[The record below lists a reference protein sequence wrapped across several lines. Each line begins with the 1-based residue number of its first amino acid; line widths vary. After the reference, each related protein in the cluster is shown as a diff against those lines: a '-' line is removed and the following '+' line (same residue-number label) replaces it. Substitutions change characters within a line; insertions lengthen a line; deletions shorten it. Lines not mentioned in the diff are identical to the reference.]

1 MCIYSCKGPFTLSC
15 ILKISQNAVWQS
27 TRQWLHVGFLSK
39 GLWKCL
45 VSLTRFDPGFSGRVL
60 ISLCQTMQCIMTSIL
75 PTKKPGKIPPRPR
88 LPLKPQ
94 TKKHE
99 IVNQK
104 LLVKGPKYLPT
115 KKNLQHRCRIFPWVG
130 SDPWEFWSKSARAN
144 GTVEISKARCPR
156 LRLSWEKCLGFCC
169 LMIYLHFIAT

>member
-1 MCIYSCKGPFTLSC
+1 MPDSY
-15 ILKISQNAVWQS
+15 QNVRWSRSHFDSVQQLFEVS
-27 TRQWLHVGFLSK
+27 PP
-39 GLWKCL
+39 
-45 VSLTRFDPGFSGRVL
+45 VSLFP
-60 ISLCQTMQCIMTSIL
+60 CA
-75 PTKKPGKIPPRPR
+75 KPCNASWPRYMFFETGGKIWIGQWFCPQKPWKDTPPDFPM
-88 LPLKPQ
+88 KPQ

-144 GTVEISKARCPR
+144 GTVEISKARFPR

-169 LMIYLHFIAT
+169 SMIYLHFIAT